1 MVIQKGWV
9 TYYIHCVSGWESMK
23 DAAEIVK
30 ILRGEEQLGKL
41 CLKLSTSSNE
51 PPPSETPSDATSDKT
66 NEKAYS
72 ISKQERSE
80 EQLAQY
86 QKKIE
91 EQISQL
97 KKLDKIKSN
106 FLNITS
112 HELRTPISAIKGYI
126 QLILKQKLGEINEEQ
141 KKSLEVA
148 LRNANRLDHLIQ
160 DILDISRLDSGTMRF
175 IPEPTNVKIM
185 IEETVETMRSS
196 ADVKHIQINTTVEEY
211 LPDLTID
218 QERIK
223 QVIINLLNNAIK
235 FSPDNSNINVN
246 IRKEQDDISF
256 EMQDFGRGIPKDQHD
271 NIFDAFYQVKA
282 NEDKRLGGVGLGL
295 AISRGIILAHG
306 GRIWVESTLDKGSKF
321 TFSLPIK
328 PVQDVEGRFKE
339 VDIFRV
345 ES

>member
-1 MVIQKGWV
+1 MNN
-9 TYYIHCVSGWESMK
+9 
-23 DAAEIVK
+23 APEIVK
-30 ILRGEEQLGKL
+30 ILRDEEQLGKL
-41 CLKLSTSSNE
+41 YLKPSTSSKE
-51 PPPSETPSDATSDKT
+51 PLPSETPSDATSDKT

-72 ISKQERSE
+72 TSKQERPE
-80 EQLAQY
+80 EQLEHY

-175 IPEPTNVKIM
+175 IPELTNVKIM
-185 IEETVETMRSS
+185 MAETVETMQSP
-196 ADVKHIQINTTVEEY
+196 ADAKHIKINTTVEEH

-235 FSPDNSNINVN
+235 FSLDNSSINVN
-246 IRKEQDDISF
+246 IRKEQDDILF
-256 EMQDFGRGIPKDQHD
+256 EMQDFGRGIPEDQQN
-271 NIFDAFYQVKA
+271 NIFDAFYQVKS
-282 NEDKRLGGVGLGL
+282 NDDKKLGGVGLGL

-306 GRIWVESTLDKGSKF
+306 GRIWVESNLDKGSKF
-321 TFSLPIK
+321 TFLLPIK

>member
-1 MVIQKGWV
+1 
-9 TYYIHCVSGWESMK
+9 MK
-23 DAAEIVK
+23 DAPEIVK
-30 ILRGEEQLGKL
+30 ILREEEQLGKL
-41 CLKLSTSSNE
+41 CLKLSTSSKRPLPSE
-51 PPPSETPSDATSDKT
+51 PPSNTMPDKT
-66 NEKAYS
+66 ATTSYS
-72 ISKQERSE
+72 ISKQECPE
-80 EQLAQY
+80 EQLEHY

-185 IEETVETMRSS
+185 MEETVETMQSS

-235 FSPDNSNINVN
+235 FSLDNSSINVN
-246 IRKEQDDISF
+246 ILKEQDDILF
-256 EMQDFGRGIPKDQHD
+256 EVQDFGRGIPKDQHD
-271 NIFDAFYQVKA
+271 NIFDAFYQVKSS
-282 NEDKRLGGVGLGL
+282 EDNRLGGVGLGL

-306 GRIWVESTLDKGSKF
+306 GRIWVESILGKGSKF
-321 TFSLPIK
+321 TFLLPTK

>member
-1 MVIQKGWV
+1 MVIQKGWA
-9 TYYIHCVSGWESMK
+9 THYIHCVSGWELMK
-23 DAAEIVK
+23 DEPEIVK
-30 ILRGEEQLGKL
+30 ILRDEEQLGQLYAKP
-41 CLKLSTSSNE
+41 STSSKE
-51 PPPSETPSDATSDKT
+51 PPPSETPPYSIPDKT
-66 NEKAYS
+66 TEAIYS
-72 ISKQERSE
+72 TSEQECPE
-80 EQLAQY
+80 EQLVQY

-185 IEETVETMRSS
+185 IEETVETMQSS
-196 ADVKHIQINTTVEEY
+196 ADAKHIKINTTVEEY

-235 FSPDNSNINVN
+235 FSLDNSSINVN
-246 IRKEQDDISF
+246 IRKEQDDILF
-256 EMQDFGRGIPKDQHD
+256 EVQDFGRGIPKDQHD

-282 NEDKRLGGVGLGL
+282 NGDKRLGGVGLGL

-306 GRIWVESTLDKGSKF
+306 GRIWVESILGNGSKF
-321 TFSLPIK
+321 TFLLPTK

-345 ES
+345 EE

>member
-1 MVIQKGWV
+1 
-9 TYYIHCVSGWESMK
+9 MK
-23 DAAEIVK
+23 DAPEIVK
-30 ILRGEEQLGKL
+30 ILREEEQLGKL
-41 CLKLSTSSNE
+41 RFKLSASSNE
-51 PPPSETPSDATSDKT
+51 PLSSENLSDGASDKT
-66 NEKAYS
+66 NEKAYG
-72 ISKQERSE
+72 IGKQRCPE
-80 EQLAQY
+80 EELAQY

-91 EQISQL
+91 EQIIQL

-106 FLNITS
+106 FLNITP

-148 LRNANRLDHLIQ
+148 LRNANRLDHLIL

-175 IPEPTNVKIM
+175 IPEPTNVKVM
-185 IEETVETMRSS
+185 IDETIETMQSS
-196 ADVKHIQINTTVEEY
+196 ADAKYIKINTAVEEY

-246 IRKEQDDISF
+246 IRKEQDNISF
-256 EMQDFGRGIPKDQHD
+256 EMQDFGRGIPEGQQN
-271 NIFDAFYQVKA
+271 NIFDAFYQVKSD
-282 NEDKRLGGVGLGL
+282 EDKKLGGVGLGL

-306 GRIWVESTLDKGSKF
+306 GHIWVESTLDKGSKF
-321 TFSLPIK
+321 TFLLPIK

-339 VDIFRV
+339 VDVFGV

>member
-1 MVIQKGWV
+1 VVIQKGWV
-9 TYYIHCVSGWESMK
+9 TYYVHCVSGWELMK
-23 DAAEIVK
+23 DAPEIVK
-30 ILRGEEQLGKL
+30 ILREEEQLGKL
-41 CLKLSTSSNE
+41 CLKLSTSSKRPLPSE
-51 PPPSETPSDATSDKT
+51 PPSNTMPDKT
-66 NEKAYS
+66 ATTSYS
-72 ISKQERSE
+72 ISKQERPE

-185 IEETVETMRSS
+185 MEETVETMQSP
-196 ADVKHIQINTTVEEY
+196 ADAKHIKINTAVEEY

-235 FSPDNSNINVN
+235 FSLDNSSINVN
-246 IRKEQDDISF
+246 IRKEQDDILF
-256 EMQDFGRGIPKDQHD
+256 EMQDFGRGIPEDQQN
-271 NIFDAFYQVKA
+271 NIFDAFYQVKSD
-282 NEDKRLGGVGLGL
+282 EDKKLGGVGLGL
-295 AISRGIILAHG
+295 AISRGIIIAHG
-306 GRIWVESTLDKGSKF
+306 GRIGVESTLDAGSKF
-321 TFSLPIK
+321 TFTLPVK

-339 VDIFRV
+339 VDVFRV
-345 ES
+345 ED

>member
-1 MVIQKGWV
+1 MGKILCPLLIGRDLMRD
-9 TYYIHCVSGWESMK
+9 VS
-23 DAAEIVK
+23 EIVK
-30 ILRGEEQLGKL
+30 ILREEDRLGKL
-41 CLKLSTSSNE
+41 CLKSSTSSKE
-51 PPPSETPSDATSDKT
+51 IIPPGTPSDTIPDKT
-66 NEKAYS
+66 TETVYRT
-72 ISKQERSE
+72 SKQKQPE
-80 EQLAQY
+80 EQLDQY

-91 EQISQL
+91 EQIIQL

-126 QLILKQKLGEINEEQ
+126 QMILKQKLGEINEEQ
-141 KKSLEVA
+141 KKSLEVV

-160 DILDISRLDSGTMRF
+160 DILDISRLDSGRMRF
-175 IPEPTNVKIM
+175 IPEQANIKTIV
-185 IEETVETMRSS
+185 EEIVETLQSS
-196 ADVKHIQINTTVEEY
+196 ADSKHIKINTMVEEPI
-211 LPDLTID
+211 PDLTID

-235 FSPDNSNINVN
+235 FSPDNSSINVN
-246 IRKEQDDISF
+246 VRKEQDDILF
-256 EMQDFGRGIPKDQHD
+256 EMQDFGRGIPDDQQN
-271 NIFDAFYQVKA
+271 NIFDAFYQVKS
-282 NEDKRLGGVGLGL
+282 NEDKKLGGVGLGL

-339 VDIFRV
+339 VDVFRV
-345 ES
+345 EE